1 MGRIALK
8 QSMMGN
14 VDLPACAKMNKDVFG
29 NQSKFSKNWIA
40 GPTHHVR
47 RQQVPGYTGHIRG
60 MVNRDSM
67 SKSYARVTATLFA
80 KKHPITV
87 DNTPRGRFSSTQR
100 DEYRLSNNRR
110 FADNK
115 ESVPRKD
122 YDDFSKY
129 INEAHQSRKEL
140 LTGGIEV
147 AAQTARPSRTTMK
160 HHPPTLDIL
169 ASKTTSQNFFKTTK
183 RGFSI
188 DHGGF
193 SGSQTTTSVKP
204 RILESKV
211 AENKDFYNLSDGF
224 KRIFADDKKDR
235 KLIVPV
241 VGYGGHRRGDRS
253 QNYFGKSFRDTTIQ
267 SKCLERNFRSNSLAQ

>member
-1 MGRIALK
+1 M
-8 QSMMGN
+8 
-14 VDLPACAKMNKDVFG
+14 
-29 NQSKFSKNWIA
+29 
-40 GPTHHVR
+40 
-47 RQQVPGYTGHIRG
+47 
-60 MVNRDSM
+60 
-67 SKSYARVTATLFA
+67 
-80 KKHPITV
+80 
-87 DNTPRGRFSSTQR
+87 
-100 DEYRLSNNRR
+100 
-110 FADNK
+110 
-115 ESVPRKD
+115 
-122 YDDFSKY
+122 
-129 INEAHQSRKEL
+129 
-140 LTGGIEV
+140 
-147 AAQTARPSRTTMK
+147 AAQTARPSVTSMK

-169 ASKTTSQNFFKTTK
+169 AVKTTSQNFFKSTK

-193 SGSQTTTSVKP
+193 AGSQTTTSVRP

-211 AENKDFYNLSDGF
+211 AENRDFYNLSDGF